1 MSQSI
6 SEHLFEYCLR
16 LGDTSLVLGHRLSEW
31 CGHGP
36 LLEEDIA
43 LTNIALDHI
52 GQATS
57 LLHYAGQL
65 EQKGRDEDNLAYFR
79 EVGEFRNALLS
90 EQPNGDF
97 ACTMLR
103 QFFIDAFNF
112 HLYNLLKESQDAT
125 LSAIAIKSH
134 KEITYHLRHS
144 SEWVVRLG
152 QGTEESKRRLE
163 SAFAELWMY
172 TGELFE
178 MTETDENL
186 IQAGI
191 AFSLNEVQTKW
202 RQSVEDTFKR
212 AGLAL
217 PNYQD
222 WMASGSRKGIH
233 TEYLGYLLAEMQ
245 VLARANPDAKW

>member
-1 MSQSI
+1 MSLSI

-16 LGDTSLVLGHRLSEW
+16 LGDTSLILGHRLSEW

-43 LTNIALDHI
+43 MTNIALDHV

-57 LLHYAGQL
+57 LLHYAAQL
-65 EQKGRDEDNLAYFR
+65 EGKGRDEDTLAFFR
-79 EVGEFRNALLS
+79 DVAEFRNVLLV

-103 QFFIDAFNF
+103 QFFVDAFNF
-112 HLYNLLKESQDAT
+112 HLYQLLKESKDAT

-134 KEITYHLRHS
+134 KEISYHLRHS

-152 QGTEESKRRLE
+152 DGTVESKKRLE
-163 SAFAELWMY
+163 NAVQELWMY

-178 MTETDENL
+178 MTQTDQAL
-186 IQAGI
+186 IEANI
-191 AFSLNEVQTKW
+191 AFSLDEVKPLWQK
-202 RQSVEDTFKR
+202 QVQETFER
-212 AGLAL
+212 AKLKL
-217 PNYQD
+217 PNFND
-222 WMASGSRKGIH
+222 WMATGSRKGIH
-233 TEYLGYLLAEMQ
+233 SEHLGYLLAEMQ
-245 VLARANPDAKW
+245 VIPRANPDAKW